1 MLTPACAL
9 AAWFVLDLIRS
20 RQVTAIGAATA
31 IVVGCVG
38 ITPAAGFISPIWAMV
53 LGVVAA
59 LPSYFVI
66 MWRPRWR
73 VDETLDVLAAHGVA
87 GLTGIVFIGLVAQA
101 GWNGGLGDG
110 AFYGDVAQLGKQLV
124 AVLAAT
130 TYAFAATFVLLK
142 LIGLVMPLRAT
153 ASEEAIGMD
162 IIAHGE
168 EAYATGEGAIL
179 VALGDKPIRGSALEV
194 GADREH
200 TPVRV

>member
-1 MLTPACAL
+1 M
-9 AAWFVLDLIRS
+9 
-20 RQVTAIGAATA
+20 TAIGAATA

-59 LPSYFVI
+59 IPSYFVI

-168 EAYATGEGAIL
+168 EAYATGRRRDPRRARRQAGAWL
-179 VALGDKPIRGSALEV
+179 SAGGGLGPRAHAGGCVRTA
-194 GADREH
+194 GAGACRRS
-200 TPVRV
+200 T

>member
-1 MLTPACAL
+1 
-9 AAWFVLDLIRS
+9 
-20 RQVTAIGAATA
+20 
-31 IVVGCVG
+31 
-38 ITPAAGFISPIWAMV
+38 
-53 LGVVAA
+53 
-59 LPSYFVI
+59 

-87 GLTGIVFIGLVAQA
+87 GLTGIVFIGLVAQV
-101 GWNGGLGDG
+101 GWNGVADG
-110 AFYGDVAQLGKQLV
+110 AVYGDLSQLGKQLL

-153 ASEEAIGMD
+153 AREEAIGMD
-162 IIAHGE
+162 IIDHGE

-179 VALGDKPIRGSALEV
+179 VALGDKPWRDSVPEV

-200 TPVRV
+200 TPVGV